1 MTDSAPL
8 PSTPTTAAEPLR
20 LHVGGVQ
27 VKPGWKILNI
37 QAKPGVDF
45 VGDCVD
51 LSRFADGSAADVYAS
66 HVYEHLG
73 YQQELPRAFKEV
85 HRVLVP
91 GGRFMFSVPDLETLC
106 KLLLEPKLD
115 GQQRFHVM
123 RMMLGGQMDPYDFHK
138 VGLTQ
143 EFAFS
148 YLRGAGF
155 TSARRVLSF
164 GLFEDTSD
172 LKFLGVPISLNIEA
186 TK

>member
-1 MTDSAPL
+1 MNPQTSEHH
-8 PSTPTTAAEPLR
+8 EPLR

-51 LSRFADGSAADVYAS
+51 LSLFADGSVAELYAS

-73 YQQELPRAFKEV
+73 YRDELPRAIKEV

-106 KLLLEPKLD
+106 KLFLEPTLNA
-115 GQQRFHVM
+115 QQRFHVM
-123 RMMLGGQMDPYDFHK
+123 RMILGGQMDAYDYHK
-138 VGLTQ
+138 VGLTA
-143 EFAFS
+143 EFAMN
-148 YLRGAGF
+148 YLQGAGF
-155 TSARRVLSF
+155 KSARRVDNF
-164 GLFEDTSD
+164 GLFEDTST
-172 LKFLGVPISLNIEA
+172 LQFLGVPVSLNMEA
-186 TK
+186 IK